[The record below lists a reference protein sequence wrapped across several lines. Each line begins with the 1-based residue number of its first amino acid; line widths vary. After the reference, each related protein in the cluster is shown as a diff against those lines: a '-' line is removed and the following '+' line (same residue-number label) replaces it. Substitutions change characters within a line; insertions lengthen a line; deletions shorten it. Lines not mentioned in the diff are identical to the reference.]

1 MRPTYIKLITTVFFW
16 GSNFAMGKFA
26 IQSFD
31 PYSAALLRFLVGA
44 SILLV
49 VLYRTNGTFPLLTGW
64 QWRMVF
70 LSSLTGVF
78 LYNVLF
84 FSGIQYMPTIRASL
98 LVAFSPITV
107 AIASWLIF
115 KERITLIK
123 WIGILISLVGA
134 IAVISRGNF
143 NAFFTG
149 TAWGLGE
156 ILIFGSVIAWTAYT
170 LLGRVVLKT
179 IQPLTLSAYSA
190 AIGCLLLLIPAWQ
203 HGIITSVPK
212 ASWQSW
218 MAVIYMGIT
227 ATALGYIW
235 FYDAVKKLGAAQTTV
250 VGNLTPVFAVLIAII
265 FLGESLTISTII
277 GGIMVMIGILLTSGH
292 FLANKKPARL

>member
-1 MRPTYIKLITTVFFW
+1 MRLTYIKLIATVFFW

-31 PYSAALLRFLVGA
+31 PYSAALIRFLVGA
-44 SILLV
+44 TILLI
-49 VLYRTNGTFPLLTGW
+49 VLYRANGAFPSLTVW
-64 QWRMVF
+64 QWRMVL
-70 LSSLTGVF
+70 LSSFTGVF

-84 FSGIQYMPTIRASL
+84 FSGIQHMPTIRASL

-107 AIASWLIF
+107 AVASWLIF

-123 WIGILISLVGA
+123 WIGIMISLVGA
-134 IAVISRGNF
+134 ITVISRGNF
-143 NAFFTG
+143 NSFFTG
-149 TAWGLGE
+149 ASWGFGE
-156 ILIFGSVIAWTAYT
+156 ILIFGSVVAWTVYT
-170 LLGRVVLKT
+170 LLGRVVLTT

-203 HGIITSVPK
+203 HGIVGSIPK

-218 MAVIYMGIT
+218 VAVIYMGIT

-250 VGNLTPVFAVLIAII
+250 VGNLTPVFAVFIAVI

-277 GGIMVMIGILLTSGH
+277 GGILVMIGILLTNGLLRRPHS
-292 FLANKKPARL
+292 